1 MIRSSEELSNRKIE
15 IDLRGTEGNAFVL
28 LGYVDTIGSQI
39 NIPKRV
45 RNDIKKTMMIGNYD
59 QLIKTFDIWFGNY
72 VDLYK

>member
-1 MIRSSEELSNRKIE
+1 MIRSSKELENRKIK
-15 IDLRGTEGNAFVL
+15 IDLRGRDGNAFVL
-28 LGYVDTIGSQI
+28 LGYVDTIGAQI

-45 RNDIKKTMMIGNYD
+45 RKDIKKTMMMGNYD

>member
-45 RNDIKKTMMIGNYD
+45 RNDIKKTMMMGNYD

>member
-15 IDLRGTEGNAFVL
+15 IDLSGPEGNAFVL

-45 RNDIKKTMMIGNYD
+45 RNDIKKTMMMGNYD

-72 VDLYK
+72 VDLYR

>member
-1 MIRSSEELSNRKIE
+1 MIRSSKELENRKTK
-15 IDLRGTEGNAFVL
+15 IDLRGRDGNAFVL
-28 LGYVDTIGSQI
+28 LGYVDTIGAQI

-45 RNDIKKTMMIGNYD
+45 RNDIKKTMMMGNYD

>member
-1 MIRSSEELSNRKIE
+1 MIRSSEELLNRKIE
-15 IDLRGTEGNAFVL
+15 IDLRGPEGNAFVL

-45 RNDIKKTMMIGNYD
+45 RNDIKKTMMMGNYD

>member
-1 MIRSSEELSNRKIE
+1 MIRSSEELLNRKIK
-15 IDLRGTEGNAFVL
+15 IDLRGPEGNAFVL
-28 LGYVDTIGSQI
+28 LGYVDAIGSQI

-45 RNDIKKTMMIGNYD
+45 RNDIKKTMMMGNYD

>member
-15 IDLRGTEGNAFVL
+15 IDLSGTEGNAFVL

-45 RNDIKKTMMIGNYD
+45 RNDIKKTMMMGNYD

-72 VDLYK
+72 VDLYR